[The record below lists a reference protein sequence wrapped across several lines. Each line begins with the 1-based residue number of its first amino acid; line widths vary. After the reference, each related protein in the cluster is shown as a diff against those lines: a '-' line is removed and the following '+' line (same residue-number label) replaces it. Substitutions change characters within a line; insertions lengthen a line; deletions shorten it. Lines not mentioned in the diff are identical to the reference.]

1 MMKKIFTINLCLSI
15 LFFSCS
21 NNNSNEN
28 FFTISGELKNT
39 ESVILYK
46 LGLSQMTAV
55 DTSIVENG
63 LFNIKATYNKPDFYR
78 LNFSNGNSIR
88 LFIDT
93 NSTINLN
100 ANAEDIINYTL
111 SGSKESIN
119 LMELDKMVLKSFEK
133 LDSINDNLRK
143 ENTIN
148 SMDLRRLFTTE
159 YNTTSTNLK
168 NNLHNFIIKKSSSP
182 ISIMALFQPFGNN
195 ALFNPKTDLEL
206 FKRVEEDLDAKY
218 KETEFAKY
226 LSSEIQ
232 RSLAGKIG
240 SKAPNFTLNDIND
253 NPISLDYYKGKLLL
267 IDFWASWCAPCRK
280 ENPQLVKLY
289 KEFNPKGLE
298 ILGVSLDGTP
308 RQKNPK
314 KDWLNAIKNDG
325 LLWKQVSDLR
335 GWESITIPMYGFN
348 GIPHTVLVDQNGVII
363 ATKLR
368 GKALE
373 DKLIELLN

>member
-1 MMKKIFTINLCLSI
+1 MMKKLFAINLCLSI
-15 LFFSCS
+15 LLFGCS
-21 NNNSNEN
+21 NSNEN

-39 ESVILYK
+39 ESAILYK
-46 LGLSQMTAV
+46 LGLSQMTPI
-55 DTSIVENG
+55 DTSLVENG
-63 LFNIKATYNKPDFYR
+63 LFNIKATYNKPNFYS

-93 NSTINLN
+93 NSTITLN
-100 ANAEDIINYTL
+100 ADAENIISYTL
-111 SGSKESIN
+111 SGSKESVN
-119 LMELDKMVLKSFEK
+119 LMELDKMVLKSFAK
-133 LDSINDNLRK
+133 LDSVNDNLRK
-143 ENTIN
+143 DTSIN
-148 SMDLRRLFTTE
+148 SMELRTRFTTE

-168 NNLHNFIIKKSSSP
+168 NKLQNFIRKKSSSP

-195 ALFNPKTDLEL
+195 ALFNPKNDLDL
-206 FKRVEEDLDAKY
+206 FRLVEENLNSQY
-218 KETEFAKY
+218 KKTEFSKY
-226 LSSEIQ
+226 LSTEIQ

-240 SKAPNFTLNDIND
+240 SKAPNFTLNDTNG
-253 NPISLDYYKGKLLL
+253 NPISLNDYKGKLLL

-280 ENPQLVKLY
+280 ENPHLVKLY

-314 KDWLNAIKNDG
+314 EDWVNAIKNDG

-348 GIPHTVLVDQNGVII
+348 GIPYTVLIDENGVII

>member
-1 MMKKIFTINLCLSI
+1 MKKLFTINLCLSI
-15 LFFSCS
+15 LLFSCR

-28 FFTISGELKNT
+28 LFTISGELKNT

-46 LGLSQMTAV
+46 LGLSQMTPV
-55 DTSIVENG
+55 DTSLVENG
-63 LFNIKATYNKPDFYR
+63 LFNIKATYNKANFYR

-93 NSTINLN
+93 NSTITLN
-100 ANAEDIINYTL
+100 ADAENIINYTL
-111 SGSKESIN
+111 SGSKESAN
-119 LMELDKMVLKSFEK
+119 LMELDKMVLKSFAK
-133 LDSINDNLRK
+133 LDSVNDNLRK
-143 ENTIN
+143 DTSIN
-148 SMDLRRLFTTE
+148 SIELRTRFTTE

-168 NNLHNFIIKKSSSP
+168 NKLQNFIRKKSNSP

-195 ALFNPKTDLEL
+195 ALFNPKTDLDL
-206 FKRVEEDLDAKY
+206 FRLVEENLNSQY
-218 KETEFAKY
+218 KKTEFSKY
-226 LSSEIQ
+226 LSTEIQ

-240 SKAPNFTLNDIND
+240 SKAPNFTLNDTNGKPVSLND
-253 NPISLDYYKGKLLL
+253 YKGKLLL

-280 ENPQLVKLY
+280 ENPYLVKLY

-308 RQKNPK
+308 RQKNPEE
-314 KDWLNAIKNDG
+314 DWLNAIKNDG
-325 LLWKQVSDLR
+325 LLWRQVSDLR
-335 GWESITIPMYGFN
+335 GWESITIAMYGFN
-348 GIPHTVLVDQNGVII
+348 GIPHTVLIDENGIII